1 LPADASQTT
10 DENRRE
16 REEVTMRVDIYDR
29 DYVGSAE
36 WQGPGDVRVEVAD
49 EGRRSWFERYFQ
61 TEDSFLMGSLGA
73 EEFASERRDSS
84 EQAFLRATYNLAAY
98 SYRVRSDGDGP

>member
-1 LPADASQTT
+1 
-10 DENRRE
+10 
-16 REEVTMRVDIYDR
+16 MRVDIYDR

-61 TEDSFLMGSLGA
+61 TEDSFLMGSLGP
-73 EEFASERRDSS
+73 
-84 EQAFLRATYNLAAY
+84 RAAAPPC
-98 SYRVRSDGDGP
+98 SGWQPTRAMRAWRFGAAPGL